1 MIAGVA
7 RATSVR
13 VVQAAQ
19 AGFAWGQARRMHEEE
34 AGLTVMSMALGLV
47 ILLVPLAI
55 LLMIYVGDATEDAE
69 SAFDSAVAG
78 S

>member
-19 AGFAWGQARRMHEEE
+19 AGFAWGQARRMHEDE

-47 ILLVPLAI
+47 I